1 MRFTVKRI
9 TPFLL
14 QRADGG
20 EDFLGEGN
28 YKPAE
33 QTEKALGTLARVM
46 ALDGHTDLDNAP
58 SEDNDADGL
67 DRGKDEVGEIVDDRD
82 RIGVGCKGSGGEQGD
97 AERQH
102 TPKAEKEFCT
112 FVGRFLHS
120 VSSIVDKRY
129 RIS

>member
-9 TPFLL
+9 SGV
-14 QRADGG
+14 QESERADGA

-67 DRGKDEVGEIVDDRD
+67 DRGKDEV
-82 RIGVGCKGSGGEQGD
+82 
-97 AERQH
+97 
-102 TPKAEKEFCT
+102 
-112 FVGRFLHS
+112 
-120 VSSIVDKRY
+120 
-129 RIS
+129 